1 MHIFHILLLQ
11 IYKEDPETGLIH
23 VALSSDS
30 TCTNHLFSAQDG
42 YETLHLEKEEV
53 TPAEDEAHH
62 AHPQCVFP
70 DWMQGAWEGVT
81 IEGGEMVYRDETG
94 FATYRGRCVTT
105 ADHVD
110 RFVVSLKSDCG
121 EPAHYCALFQ
131 QRDVNVMEFQL
142 GEFSFSDRVRFP
154 GLAVRGIFPSGSGC
168 RYFFIPGRQFMN
180 FSGTC
185 ELSSLGL
192 RKSQMGPLSGLGN
205 YSFECIFR
213 QGN

>member
-1 MHIFHILLLQ
+1 M
-11 IYKEDPETGLIH
+11 
-23 VALSSDS
+23 ALSSDS

-42 YETLHLEKEEV
+42 YETLHLEKEEAV
-53 TPAEDEAHH
+53 AAEDEAS

-81 IEGGEMVYRDETG
+81 IEGGEMVYRDEVG

-110 RFVVSLKSDCG
+110 RFVVNLKSDCG

-142 GEFSFSDRVRFP
+142 GKSLKHVLNLPAYGFPVWRYAEFSKKVFILS
-154 GLAVRGIFPSGSGC
+154 LA
-168 RYFFIPGRQFMN
+168 Y
-180 FSGTC
+180 
-185 ELSSLGL
+185 L
-192 RKSQMGPLSGLGN
+192 
-205 YSFECIFR
+205 
-213 QGN
+213 

>member
-1 MHIFHILLLQ
+1 M
-11 IYKEDPETGLIH
+11 
-23 VALSSDS
+23 ALSSDS

-42 YETLHLEKEEV
+42 YETLHLEKEEAV
-53 TPAEDEAHH
+53 AAEDEAS

-81 IEGGEMVYRDETG
+81 IEGGEMVYRDEVG

-110 RFVVSLKSDCG
+110 RFVVNLKSDCG

-142 GEFSFSDRVRFP
+142 GKSFKTCFEFARVRFP
-154 GLAVRGIFPSGSGC
+154 GRVARF
-168 RYFFIPGRQFMN
+168 
-180 FSGTC
+180 
-185 ELSSLGL
+185 
-192 RKSQMGPLSGLGN
+192 
-205 YSFECIFR
+205 
-213 QGN
+213 